1 MDVVQTVNNDTTR
14 QPKGLVM
21 SREEIENTE
30 GLLRYDLARYY
41 AWRCH
46 HDADFKDVLNKTP
59 KWQTGRLKKSHAH

>member
-1 MDVVQTVNNDTTR
+1 
-14 QPKGLVM
+14 M

-46 HDADFKDVLNKTP
+46 HDADFKELFNQ
-59 KWQTGRLKKSHAH
+59 KWQTERLKKSPDERGKSVF

>member
-1 MDVVQTVNNDTTR
+1 
-14 QPKGLVM
+14 M

-46 HDADFKDVLNKTP
+46 HDADFKELFNKTQ
-59 KWQTGRLKKSHAH
+59 KWQT